1 VKIELNSDAIDE
13 LLKSDE
19 VQDELERRARLI
31 AEHAGPGMEV
41 EVTVGATR
49 ARASVRTGTVE
60 AKLAEARDRAL
71 TTALDAGRG

>member
-1 VKIELNSDAIDE
+1 VRIELNSDAIDE

-19 VQDELERRARLI
+19 VQEELERRGRLI
-31 AEHAGPGMEV
+31 AEAAGPGMEV

-49 ARASVRTGTVE
+49 ARASVRTGTPE

-71 TTALDAGRG
+71 TGALDAGRG